1 MELKFHG
8 HGRCRHRESQEYSDE
23 NLPVLAQFSLLRQ
36 ECCPLWIPSHPK
48 LDPICP
54 LITPRLTSLRYDFPM
69 NIPLGNNVTVPL
81 NQFRTVMLFAPLSA
95 DNKAP
100 YSSFPRTTTN
110 FDDYDIKIKHFVNLK
125 YGHLKYGHSKTERR
139 HGETIATDG

>member
-1 MELKFHG
+1 
-8 HGRCRHRESQEYSDE
+8 
-23 NLPVLAQFSLLRQ
+23 
-36 ECCPLWIPSHPK
+36 
-48 LDPICP
+48 
-54 LITPRLTSLRYDFPM
+54 M

-139 HGETIATDG
+139 HGETIAADG